1 MVKNIDDV
9 LLSLPEEAEIIHE
22 QNEHLSGY
30 YIKLPKGDLEKGFVE
45 GITLAK
51 MTRYLALERYLPWWI
66 RPFFGSDESKLPE
79 EVYFLLWERQ
89 DGQFGLLLPLICGD
103 VKAFITAGE
112 KGLKIRLLRNEK
124 MGCQES
130 ATVLYAAVGED
141 PYLLCREAVASLASR
156 FRTFRTREDKKVP
169 EFVDYFGWCTWD
181 AFYREVSEEKVLN
194 GLESFKAGGL
204 VPPLVILDDGWLDV
218 KNDQLNSFEAD
229 KTKFPE
235 GLKGVIDK
243 AKSKYGVKI
252 FGVWH
257 TLQGYWSG
265 VNPDSE
271 EMKKYRTV
279 STEKTIES
287 RFFGPQNKTKRTMI
301 HPDDVHR
308 FYQDWHRK
316 LRRDGV
322 DMVKVDNQA
331 SMYLFTDESLSYT
344 KAMEEYQYALQG
356 SAFTHFGGNLLHCM
370 CNMPEIAYN
379 MNGSLLWRNSDDFF
393 PNRPESHQFHV
404 HTNAMNNMWTSHFAI
419 PDWDMF
425 HSAHP
430 AGGFHAAAR
439 AISGGPVYV
448 SDKPEKHDFDIIRKL
463 YISNGEVLRCKQPA
477 LPARDC
483 LFVDCLREKKL
494 LKITNRN
501 GHIGV
506 MGIFHCNNDESKAEI
521 RDSFSPSD
529 FPFIEG
535 GEFAVY
541 AHQSQKL
548 TVCKREEREEIT
560 LPFMGYEIITFSP
573 IVDFIAPLGLLDK
586 YNGSA
591 AILGFE
597 LKEGRT
603 AECRLKDGGRVG
615 FYAAVEP
622 KEVLVSGEAAS
633 WEYNAETRLL
643 VVTAQTGSELRI
655 SLKF

>member
-1 MVKNIDDV
+1 M
-9 LLSLPEEAEIIHE
+9 
-22 QNEHLSGY
+22 Q
-30 YIKLPKGDLEKGFVE
+30 
-45 GITLAK
+45 
-51 MTRYLALERYLPWWI
+51 
-66 RPFFGSDESKLPE
+66 
-79 EVYFLLWERQ
+79 
-89 DGQFGLLLPLICGD
+89 
-103 VKAFITAGE
+103 
-112 KGLKIRLLRNEK
+112 RLR
-124 MGCQES
+124 S
-130 ATVLYAAVGED
+130 
-141 PYLLCREAVASLASR
+141 
-156 FRTFRTREDKKVP
+156 
-169 EFVDYFGWCTWD
+169 
-181 AFYREVSEEKVLN
+181 
-194 GLESFKAGGL
+194 
-204 VPPLVILDDGWLDV
+204 
-218 KNDQLNSFEAD
+218 
-229 KTKFPE
+229 
-235 GLKGVIDK
+235 
-243 AKSKYGVKI
+243 
-252 FGVWH
+252 
-257 TLQGYWSG
+257 
-265 VNPDSE
+265 
-271 EMKKYRTV
+271 
-279 STEKTIES
+279 
-287 RFFGPQNKTKRTMI
+287 I